1 MLKNFL
7 LVGGFNSMTLSRLI
21 IRLMT
26 LILLMLTA
34 HTASAIQ
41 PRLPEM
47 NALPDQTSIS
57 GLSSGAF
64 MASQFHVA
72 YSEDMVGAAII
83 AGGPWNCASTFS
95 WLSPLNNALN
105 SCMDPCKYTWFIC
118 PAWFF
123 PNGSDLAVQA
133 KGAVAAGEID
143 DVSNL
148 LDDKVYIFSGRNDD
162 TVVTGVVDAT
172 QAFYRALGLP
182 DEHIFYN
189 KSIDAGHAFITN
201 DASDAPCDVTQ
212 PPYINNCNIA
222 QARRLLT
229 HIYGE
234 LNEAPA
240 LSPTAEK
247 IAEHAVEPEAEA
259 AQVAEPVLQGEL
271 IRFNQK
277 EFLETDNTSMD
288 DDAYVYIPQS
298 CETQQC
304 RVHVSLHGCRQG
316 ISVIGTTYIDET
328 GYNEV
333 ADNNNLII
341 LYPQVKKSSVN
352 PVNPRG
358 CWDFWG
364 YTSANLPPFKYAQ
377 KDAPQMKA
385 IKKMIDRLTSSAQS
399 ADKPATSELVPSE
412 SVPSESVPSGLT
424 PSESAQLPAVTE

>member
-1 MLKNFL
+1 MLKNIL
-7 LVGGFNSMTLSRLI
+7 LVGGFNSMALSRLM

-26 LILLMLTA
+26 LLLIMLAA

-41 PRLPEM
+41 PRLPGL

-72 YSEDMVGAAII
+72 YSKDLVGAAII

-95 WLSPLNNALN
+95 WLSPLNNALT

-123 PNGSDLAVQA
+123 PNGSDLAAQA
-133 KGAVAAGEID
+133 KDALTAGEID
-143 DVSNL
+143 DLSNL

-212 PPYINNCNIA
+212 SPYINNCDIA
-222 QARRLLT
+222 QARKLLA

-234 LNEAPA
+234 LNEAPV
-240 LSPTAEK
+240 LSPMPEK
-247 IAEHAVEPEAEA
+247 IAEHAVEPEAEKM
-259 AQVAEPVLQGEL
+259 LHGEL
-271 IRFNQK
+271 LRFNQK
-277 EFLETDNTSMD
+277 EFLDTDNTSMD

-298 CETQQC
+298 CTTEQC

-316 ISVIGTTYIDET
+316 ISVIGTTYIEET

-341 LYPQVKKSSVN
+341 LYPQVKKSSIN
-352 PVNPRG
+352 PINPRG

-364 YTSANLPPFKYAQ
+364 YTSANLPPFTYAQ

-399 ADKPATSELVPSE
+399 AVTPATSGLISSE
-412 SVPSESVPSGLT
+412 SVPSELS
-424 PSESAQLPAVTE
+424 PSEAAQLPAVTQ